1 MSTGYTDHNRLRW
14 HKSSY
19 SGGNGGDCVE
29 VAVSWHKSS
38 YSDGGGG
45 NCVEVAETPEAVLIR
60 DTKHR
65 DLGHLHFSP
74 TEWATFLANL
84 KHDHL

>member
-29 VAVSWHKSS
+29 VA
-38 YSDGGGG
+38 
-45 NCVEVAETPEAVLIR
+45 ETPEAVLIR

-65 DLGHLHFSP
+65 DLGHLDFSP

-84 KHDHL
+84 KHDRL